1 MSKIKSALELA
12 LEKTENVKTDPEA
25 LKRARRKEKGQTLAA
40 DLMDKREKNIKQEL
54 KDYSAKERKEIHG
67 VILDTLLTHL
77 TLPAYPED
85 TKKLENLK
93 EALKAFLSRD
103 KAVEELFGQMQ
114 QLFQQFLDDK
124 EKMREALEQRYE
136 PTLRQKEQKLAQQ
149 TGRKMQLTAEQ
160 DPEFMDYLN
169 QNMKQ
174 LEDQYK
180 GILDQAAGELR
191 RLL

>member
-1 MSKIKSALELA
+1 MAKIKSALELA
-12 LEKTENVKTDPEA
+12 LEKTENVKTDPES
-25 LKRARRKEKGQTLAA
+25 LKRAQRKEKGQSLAA
-40 DLMDKREKNIKQEL
+40 DLMDKRQKNIKEEL
-54 KDYSAKERKEIHG
+54 KGYSSAEKKEIHG

-77 TLPAYPED
+77 TLPSYPED
-85 TKKLENLK
+85 TKKLDNLK
-93 EALKAFLSRD
+93 EALKSFLSRD
-103 KAVEELFGQMQ
+103 KAVEELFSQMK

-124 EKMREALEQRYE
+124 EKMRSTLEQRYE
-136 PTLRQKEQKLAQQ
+136 PTLRQKEQQLAQQ
-149 TGRKMQLTAEQ
+149 TGRKVQLTADQ